1 MKILTKKGQ
10 EVCVFKQTC
19 NLNKIKLKNLTKNLM
34 LKYFTQKL
42 EEEKRFQQNKKS
54 ENFKK
59 KFKK

>member
-1 MKILTKKGQ
+1 
-10 EVCVFKQTC
+10 
-19 NLNKIKLKNLTKNLM
+19 M